1 MTFLNE
7 QMLDIEVLA
16 VEIKRFQGETNQTQ
30 TLVPRVIGRSTRR
43 VPGNQGRGT
52 RTTRESF
59 LDAFADERVAGVAN
73 ALLDVAQKNGAKIEY
88 GRTGPTIRVRC
99 EGIRQPI
106 TVAWLYPRKDIRWMR
121 TREFTFG
128 TALYELRTP
137 PRQALTCRR
146 GTCTSSA
153 TAAFTRDVSSKGV
166 QAWAIGHEA
175 AVDHREALTDLLQR
189 IITGLA
195 S

>member
-16 VEIKRFQGETNQTQ
+16 VEIKRFQGETNQ

-128 TALYELRTP
+128 TALYDYELPPDKLSHVEGYLHELRE
-137 PRQALTCRR
+137 
-146 GTCTSSA
+146 
-153 TAAFTRDVSSKGV
+153 AAFTRDVSSKGV

-189 IITGLA
+189 TITGLA